1 MSMTGTYSRISCMVH
16 QLGSMSE
23 LKQVQA
29 MITKSGLQSHLPF
42 TTKLIF
48 FSALS
53 PMGNLSHAHSLF
65 LQTSMHSSFLC
76 NTIIRAFAY
85 SPYPLQSLHVY
96 NHMQTSNV
104 VTDHFTYNFVLKACS
119 KAHKFVQE
127 FGTCDEFI
135 LVSKGCEIHCTVLKL
150 GFHQDPSIQNSLL
163 YMYSQCGLLHVAQ
176 HLFDEISNRSLAS
189 WNIMISA
196 YDRVKDSEAA
206 DCLLESMP
214 QRNVVS
220 WNTVIGR
227 YIRLGDI
234 EGARRVFHG
243 MPERDVVSWNSMI
256 AGCVSV
262 KDYAGALELF
272 SEMQKDEVKP
282 TEVTFISVLGAC
294 AETGALE
301 MGSKIHES
309 LKRCGHKIEG
319 YLGNALL
326 NMYSKCGNLSSA
338 WEVFNGMRIKPVSC
352 WNAMIV
358 SLAVHGYCEEAL
370 QLFSEIEH
378 GFRTV
383 RPNRVTFLGVL
394 IACSHKGLVDK
405 ARWYFDHMVKKYK
418 ILPDIKHY
426 GCMVDLLS
434 RFGLLGEAHQMIK
447 TAPFQNGGIL
457 WRTLLG
463 ACRTQGNV
471 ELAKVSFQQL
481 AKLEGLTDGDY
492 VLLSNIYAEAER
504 WDEVERVRSEMIC
517 LHVPKQVGYSQIDV
531 TESDKLSEQTIGLLL
546 KLDIS

>member
-1 MSMTGTYSRISCMVH
+1 MTGTYSRISCMTQH
-16 QLGSMSE
+16 LCSMLE

-29 MITKSGLQSHLPF
+29 IITKAGLHSHLPF
-42 TTKLIF
+42 TAKLIF

-65 LQTSMHSSFLC
+65 LQTSMHNSFIC
-76 NTIIRAFAY
+76 NTMIRAFAN
-85 SPYPLQSLHVY
+85 SSYPLQALYIY
-96 NHMQTSNV
+96 NHMHTTNV
-104 VTDHFTYNFVLKACS
+104 VSDHFTYNFVLKACS
-119 KAHKFVQE
+119 RAHKFAQE
-127 FGTCDEFI
+127 FVKCDEFI
-135 LVSKGCEIHCTVLKL
+135 IISKGGEVHCTVLKL
-150 GFHQDPSIQNSLL
+150 GLDQDPSIQNSLL
-163 YMYSQCGLLHVAQ
+163 CMYSQCGLVHVAQ
-176 HLFDEISNRSLAS
+176 HLFDEISNRSLVS

-196 YDRVKDSEAA
+196 YDRVNDSKSA
-206 DCLLESMP
+206 DYLLESMP
-214 QRNVVS
+214 HKNVVS

-234 EGARRVFHG
+234 EGARRVFQI
-243 MPERDVVSWNSMI
+243 MPQRDAVSWNSLI

-262 KDYAGALELF
+262 KDYEGAMGLF
-272 SEMQKDEVKP
+272 SEMQNAEVRP
-282 TEVTFISVLGAC
+282 TEVTLISVLGAC

-309 LKRCGHKIEG
+309 LKVCGHKIEG

-326 NMYSKCGNLSSA
+326 NMYSKCGKLNSA
-338 WEVFNGMRIKPVSC
+338 WEVFNGMRIKTLSC

-358 SLAVHGYCEEAL
+358 GLAVHGYCEEAL
-370 QLFSEIEH
+370 QLFSEMES
-378 GFRTV
+378 GLDTV

-405 ARWYFDHMVKKYK
+405 ARWNFDHMAKQYK

-426 GCMVDLLS
+426 GCIVDLLS
-434 RFGLLGEAHQMIK
+434 RFGLLEEAHQMIK
-447 TAPFQNGGIL
+447 TAPLQNSAIL

-481 AKLEGLTDGDY
+481 AKLGRLTDGDY

-504 WDEVERVRSEMIC
+504 WDEVERVRSEMIG
-517 LHVPKQVGYSQIDV
+517 LHVPKQVAYSQIDM
-531 TESDKLSEQTIGLLL
+531 TESDKLP
-546 KLDIS
+546 